1 MNEQNKKALYDAI
14 QSGKK
19 RYQDSLE
26 YARKYSK
33 KYSEEHKDEL
43 KEKITCKVCKC
54 EIVKRHMKRHET
66 SKKHQKN
73 IK

>member
-19 RYQDSLE
+19 RYQDNRE
-26 YARKYSK
+26 YSRKYR
-33 KYSEEHKDEL
+33 EEHIDEL

-73 IK
+73 IM